1 MNDVT
6 TMKNDYPGVTENQLN
21 AIAVSMDDT
30 IREHLHS
37 ELAPC
42 APGVFLTAYLER
54 DPAFPIE
61 QFNTGGRA

>member
-6 TMKNDYPGVTENQLN
+6 TMKNDYPELTEDQLS

-30 IREHLHS
+30 IREHLHA

-42 APGVFLTAYLER
+42 TPGTFLTAYLER
-54 DPAFPIE
+54 DPAFPVH